1 MYKYKVKLFI
11 CWKNLST
18 SYETI
23 TIESTDSLD
32 DPDITEDDY
41 NFYIQAIITDYEAS
55 LPYELLENIGY
66 VDIVEIEFLG
76 VK

>member
-23 TIESTDSLD
+23 TIESMNPLD
-32 DPDITEDDY
+32 DPDNSEDEYD
-41 NFYIQAIITDYEAS
+41 FYIQAIVTDYEAS

-66 VDIVEIEFLG
+66 IDVVDMEFLG
-76 VK
+76 RK